1 MFGGVILKEV
11 FLILFGFLLGRAPTW
26 LDRKRRLK
34 THWSAIRSEVEQCK
48 SKAGTLLKDN
58 IRAPLYRL
66 PLLSYQVSF
75 PILLAEGTLDESEA
89 SEIGEFFDQ
98 VQDINRGLEN
108 ATALYQSDKLDKLE
122 KEHERNCLKA
132 KRLVESTE
140 ENKSL
145 YEKVKVIVDSK
156 VTLPWWKY

>member
-1 MFGGVILKEV
+1 MKEV
-11 FLILFGFLLGRAPTW
+11 FLILFGFLLGRVQPW

-48 SKAGTLLKDN
+48 SRAGTLLNDN
-58 IRAPLYRL
+58 ILAPLYRL
-66 PLLSYQVSF
+66 PILSYQVSF
-75 PILLAEGTLDESEA
+75 PILLAEGALDENEVL
-89 SEIGEFFDQ
+89 EIGEFFNQ

-108 ATALYQSDKLDKLE
+108 ATALYQLDKPDMLV

-132 KRLVESTE
+132 KRLIEPTG

-145 YEKVKVIVDSK
+145 YERAKVIVDSK
-156 VTLPWWKY
+156 AAHPWWKY